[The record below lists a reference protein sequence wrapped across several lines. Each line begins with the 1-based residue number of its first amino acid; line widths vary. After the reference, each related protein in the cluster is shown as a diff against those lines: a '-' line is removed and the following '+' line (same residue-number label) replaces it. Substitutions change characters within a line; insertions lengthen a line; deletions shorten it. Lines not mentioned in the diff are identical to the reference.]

1 MGSMYI
7 HGLTGLDMKEI
18 GLRIDLMV
26 MENLLT
32 LMVTF
37 MMGNG
42 IKVERK
48 VKAFISTKMVRVIKV
63 IGRMIFSMVLVLKL
77 GVMVPFIK
85 AYIL

>member
-1 MGSMYI
+1 MYI
-7 HGLTGLDMKEI
+7 HGLIMLDMKEI
-18 GLRIDLMV
+18 GCRISLME

-42 IKVERK
+42 AKVEH
-48 VKAFISTKMVRVIKV
+48 KAKEFINTEMVRVIKG
-63 IGRMIFSMVLVLKL
+63 IGKMIFSMVLVLKL

-85 AYIL
+85 ECIP